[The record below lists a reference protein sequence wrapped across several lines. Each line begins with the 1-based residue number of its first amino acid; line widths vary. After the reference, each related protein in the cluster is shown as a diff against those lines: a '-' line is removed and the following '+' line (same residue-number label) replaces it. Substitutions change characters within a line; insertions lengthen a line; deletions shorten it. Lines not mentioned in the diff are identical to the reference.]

1 MASWRL
7 LEAQRRPGRSTE
19 HAKLSN
25 SKNKNM
31 LFNHI
36 QQGFVQGKQNK
47 QNSDFKKLHQQFV
60 WEILAN
66 REGHDGF
73 SLF

>member
-25 SKNKNM
+25 NKKEKYKNM
-31 LFNHI
+31 LVNHI
-36 QQGFVQGKQNK
+36 QTNSYEENK
-47 QNSDFKKLHQQFV
+47 TSQISDFKKKLHQ
-60 WEILAN
+60 
-66 REGHDGF
+66 
-73 SLF
+73 